1 VLRTFLGKLNFLNIG
16 RCNWGTNFPFRGC
29 DLPKD
34 HVGPHHVFGAAGL
47 PPELQTRGEQEAWVR
62 EHRPP
67 WAR

>member
-16 RCNWGTNFPFRGC
+16 RCNWGTNFTFRGC

-34 HVGPHHVFGAAGL
+34 HPGPHHVFAAAGL
-47 PPELQTRGEQEAWVR
+47 PPELQTREEQEARVR
-62 EHRPP
+62 DHRPP